1 MSKRKFSFNV
11 TGRELFASEWPIAQA
26 LDAKYGKAE
35 VVVTP
40 KLSAQKIA
48 TVRRTVQSGKP
59 RESAFFGIVEE
70 LRKAG
75 TVTVTVLKSHNRKPL
90 VIQAHSAKS
99 GGALTTAAKA
109 GVVKSAAAK
118 TGGGVKAKVGKA
130 GRAVSVATPG
140 TAVHKAPAK
149 KVATTNVAAVKRPT
163 VAVKSTVRRTRSNP
177 VISKT
182 I

>member
-26 LDAKYGKAE
+26 LDAKYGKTE
-35 VVVTP
+35 VVTTP

-48 TVRRTVQSGKP
+48 NVRRTVQSGKP
-59 RESAFFGIVEE
+59 RESAFFGMVEE

-75 TVTVTVLKSHNRKPL
+75 TVTVTVLKSHGRKPL
-90 VIQAHSAKS
+90 VIQTHSAKS
-99 GGALTTAAKA
+99 GALTTATKA
-109 GVVKSAAAK
+109 GAVKSAAAK

-149 KVATTNVAAVKRPT
+149 KVSTTKVAAVKRPA
-163 VAVKSTVRRTRSNP
+163 VAVKSVVRRTRSNP